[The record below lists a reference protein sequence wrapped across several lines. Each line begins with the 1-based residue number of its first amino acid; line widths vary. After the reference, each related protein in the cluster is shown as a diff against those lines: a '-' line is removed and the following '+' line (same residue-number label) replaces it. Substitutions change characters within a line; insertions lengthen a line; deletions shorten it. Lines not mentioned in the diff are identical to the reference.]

1 MRKLPIQS
9 SFHGSCRF
17 IGKGEKLMHF
27 VAAIDVNNQIIETF
41 EDINRKL
48 DSDESTK
55 LIKGGQSDPSIW
67 MRLA

>member
-1 MRKLPIQS
+1 
-9 SFHGSCRF
+9 
-17 IGKGEKLMHF
+17 MHF

-48 DSDESTK
+48 DSDEPIK